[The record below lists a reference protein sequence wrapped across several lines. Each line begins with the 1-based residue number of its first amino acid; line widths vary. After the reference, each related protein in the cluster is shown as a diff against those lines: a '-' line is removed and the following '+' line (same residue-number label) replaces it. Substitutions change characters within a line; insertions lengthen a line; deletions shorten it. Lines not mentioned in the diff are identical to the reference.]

1 LPRDHR
7 DAETRRRFVT
17 QQALLASNLC
27 FFASCPDCT
36 MADDL
41 HTPIGSTWTAGE
53 GPLPAFAMLTAYL
66 PMMKTSAM
74 TSAAE
79 LGVFHHLHKHPCT
92 AVDASAALS
101 TSSTGMERLLFAL
114 ESFGLVHRGIDGRYR
129 NSRFVEAHFTPAA
142 LADFTPG
149 LLWNAEAAR
158 LMLNLTDA
166 IKNGGPAESM
176 WSMMERRP
184 GMGALFSA
192 YMEAFARYLS
202 PDLVKT
208 LPVPAG
214 ATRLL
219 DIGGSHG
226 LHAAALCERY
236 PELSATVFDFAA
248 SLEHTP
254 RVIEQHGLQQRMRLQ
269 AGNAVTDDFSHE
281 DGGYDVV
288 LLLSVLH
295 NQTEAQAKD
304 IIRRAGKALNP
315 GGVLVVHEYFHDQS
329 NPQPYTSSFLL
340 TLLVEVGTS
349 LQTPENL
356 RTWLAEAGC
365 GAIRRVDFEQG
376 KGSLLLATRT

>member
-1 LPRDHR
+1 
-7 DAETRRRFVT
+7 
-17 QQALLASNLC
+17 
-27 FFASCPDCT
+27 

-41 HTPIGSTWTAGE
+41 QTTTSTTWTAGE
-53 GPLPAFAMLTAYL
+53 HPLPAFAMLTAYL
-66 PMMKTSAM
+66 PMMKSAAM

-79 LGVFHHLHKHPCT
+79 LGVFHHLHAQPSS
-92 AVDASAALS
+92 AAAAAAALS
-101 TSSTGMERLLFAL
+101 TSALGMERLLHAL
-114 ESFGLVHRGIDGRYR
+114 ASFDLVRKGVDGRYQ
-129 NSRFVEAHFTPAA
+129 NSPFVTAHFTPAA

-149 LLWNAEAAR
+149 LLWNAEAVR
-158 LMLNLTDA
+158 LMGNLTAA
-166 IKNGGPAESM
+166 IKHGGPAESM

-184 GMGALFSA
+184 AMGALFSA

-202 PDLVKT
+202 PDLLRT
-208 LPVPAG
+208 LPIPDG
-214 ATRLL
+214 AKRLL

-236 PELSATVFDFAA
+236 PALSATVFDFEA
-248 SLEHTP
+248 SLKHTP

-295 NQTEAQAKD
+295 NQTEAQAQD
-304 IIRRAGKALNP
+304 IIRRAARALNP
-315 GGVLVVHEYFHDQS
+315 GGLLVVHEYFHAVND
-329 NPQPYTSSFLL
+329 PYTSSFLL
-340 TLLVEVGTS
+340 TLLVEVGTT
-349 LQTPENL
+349 LQTPDNL

-365 GAIRRVDFEQG
+365 GAIRRVDFEPG

>member
-1 LPRDHR
+1 
-7 DAETRRRFVT
+7 
-17 QQALLASNLC
+17 
-27 FFASCPDCT
+27 
-36 MADDL
+36 MADDQ
-41 HTPIGSTWTAGE
+41 HSPTGQAVGSTWTNGE
-53 GPLPAFAMLTAYL
+53 APLPAFAMLTAYL

-79 LGVFHHLHKHPCT
+79 LGVFHHLHTQPCT
-92 AVDASAALS
+92 AADAATALS

-114 ESFGLVHRGIDGRYR
+114 ESFGLVHRGLDGRYH

-202 PDLVKT
+202 PDLVKA
-208 LPVPAG
+208 LPMPAG

-226 LHAAALCERY
+226 LHSAALCERY
-236 PELSATVFDFAA
+236 PELHATVFDFAT

-254 RVIEQHGLQQRMRLQ
+254 RVIEQHGLQERMRLQ
-269 AGNAVTDDFSHE
+269 AGNAVTDDFSHP
-281 DGGYDVV
+281 DTNGNGGYDVV

-315 GGVLVVHEYFHDQS
+315 GGVLVVHEYFHDAN